1 MANTKNIT
9 DRTERKNAK
18 RAQRKA
24 LKAVMTG
31 LTVKDRK
38 RFKKSETVGVRRWI
52 AERDA
57 A

>member
-24 LKAVMTG
+24 LKGVMTD
-31 LTVKDRK
+31 LSVKDRK
-38 RFKKSETVGVRRWI
+38 RFKKSEATGVRAWI
-52 AERDA
+52 AERDSA
-57 A
+57 